1 MIILVDKLKRKD
13 KHTILN
19 NYKICFKLHVQM
31 GKILMTIQQNKHSAI
46 VQVEMTVEA
55 ILNMRGRRVLI
66 LNEAMVV
73 DLAINQTIKNLKSKI
88 KTKIQIQVQVNK
100 YNIHKRVI

>member
-1 MIILVDKLKRKD
+1 
-13 KHTILN
+13 
-19 NYKICFKLHVQM
+19 
-31 GKILMTIQQNKHSAI
+31 
-46 VQVEMTVEA
+46 MTVEA

-88 KTKIQIQVQVNK
+88 KTKIQIQV
-100 YNIHKRVI
+100 